1 MQRFYSARPQVWRL
15 IRLLAIRSWLDSWQ
29 PVNIASVTRN
39 GGVSAQVTLK
49 DFSCTLGD
57 CNPITPGLQSKFAG
71 VNLKSELDSPGV
83 SAPQAFCPVRSQSD
97 QRISL
102 LAGVPY

>member
-1 MQRFYSARPQVWRL
+1 MGACPGARQGLNLVQSSAEP
-15 IRLLAIRSWLDSWQ
+15 A
-29 PVNIASVTRN
+29 THN
-39 GGVSAQVTLK
+39 GGVSAQVTMK

>member
-1 MQRFYSARPQVWRL
+1 MSDAAV
-15 IRLLAIRSWLDSWQ
+15 LLCDLETDPAPLLPSWLDSWQ

-71 VNLKSELDSPGV
+71 VNLKSELDRPGV
-83 SAPQAFCPVRSQSD
+83 SG
-97 QRISL
+97 SL
-102 LAGVPY
+102 LP